1 MLEFMKNKILI
12 PGIVIAVLAGFFSFT
27 YLTKDANDKE
37 ISESAEQKTILSTVM
52 SLLSQGHYA
61 PRAIDDAFSQA
72 VFDKTIENFDYD
84 KKFFLQSDIDALK
97 SYRNQID
104 DEIKNNSIDFFNNL
118 NSTYKNRLKQVEDY
132 YKPFLSKSLT
142 FNGNEEIQLDPK
154 KNNFPKNETELKQRW
169 EQALKYRVLSKF
181 VDLKEAES
189 KKVKDSAKYVAK
201 TDVVLEKEA
210 RESVQKIQDRY
221 FKYMK
226 KLNDNDRFAIYINS
240 ITGTEDPHTDY
251 LQPMDKKR
259 FDEMMSGSFI
269 GIGASLQQ
277 QEDGKIKIAAIITGS
292 PSWKQGK
299 LKAEDVI
306 LKVAQGD
313 QAPVD
318 VEGMETDEVV
328 KLIRGKENTE
338 VRLTVKHSDGTTEVI
353 PIIRGKVDMEDT
365 FAKSAIV
372 ENEGKKIGY
381 IYLPEFYA
389 DFTGEGGHS
398 SGKDVAEEVLKLK
411 KEKVDGIVLD
421 LRNNGGGSLMDVVD
435 MVGIFV
441 GKGPVVQVRASG
453 NQSSVLRS
461 RTNEAIYTGPLAIM
475 VNNGS
480 ASASE
485 ILAAAMQD
493 YGRAVIVG
501 TNTFG
506 KGTVQKVVTLD
517 QFVNASVR
525 DQIINAFNK
534 AKGGNAEY
542 DGIGSLKLTI
552 QKFYRINGGSTQLK
566 GVAPD
571 IVLPDAYEQLE
582 NIGEKKDKAALPWDK
597 INPVSYNLWQ
607 EAPPID
613 MMKTN
618 SGKRIVNNETF
629 KIIKQTGERLK
640 KQQDNNVVSLNETK
654 YMAKQKEIQDL
665 SKKLEELDKI
675 SSNVVVKNLDAD
687 LSRVNVDTTSKAKN
701 ETWLKALKKD
711 AYLSETT
718 NIIKD
723 WIGNNRTVKAG
734 KATELIAE

>member
-1 MLEFMKNKILI
+1 
-12 PGIVIAVLAGFFSFT
+12 VL
-27 YLTKDANDKE
+27 N
-37 ISESAEQKTILSTVM
+37 
-52 SLLSQGHYA
+52 
-61 PRAIDDAFSQA
+61 
-72 VFDKTIENFDYD
+72 
-84 KKFFLQSDIDALK
+84 
-97 SYRNQID
+97 
-104 DEIKNNSIDFFNNL
+104 
-118 NSTYKNRLKQVEDY
+118 
-132 YKPFLSKSLT
+132 
-142 FNGNEEIQLDPK
+142 
-154 KNNFPKNETELKQRW
+154 
-169 EQALKYRVLSKF
+169 
-181 VDLKEAES
+181 
-189 KKVKDSAKYVAK
+189 
-201 TDVVLEKEA
+201 
-210 RESVQKIQDRY
+210 
-221 FKYMK
+221 
-226 KLNDNDRFAIYINS
+226 
-240 ITGTEDPHTDY
+240 
-251 LQPMDKKR
+251 
-259 FDEMMSGSFI
+259 
-269 GIGASLQQ
+269 
-277 QEDGKIKIAAIITGS
+277 
-292 PSWKQGK
+292 
-299 LKAEDVI
+299 
-306 LKVAQGD
+306 
-313 QAPVD
+313 
-318 VEGMETDEVV
+318 
-328 KLIRGKENTE
+328 
-338 VRLTVKHSDGTTEVI
+338 
-353 PIIRGKVDMEDT
+353 
-365 FAKSAIV
+365 
-372 ENEGKKIGY
+372 
-381 IYLPEFYA
+381 
-389 DFTGEGGHS
+389 
-398 SGKDVAEEVLKLK
+398 LK

-711 AYLSETT
+711 AYLSETP
-718 NIIKD
+718 NLIKD